1 MKVPVALKTMEVGSS
16 QIRISDLF
24 ELAKPRIA
32 VLSLITTLAGF
43 YMATEG
49 PLNFA
54 LAAHVVVGTALVAAG
69 ASAFNHL
76 FERELDAQM
85 DRTRDRPLPA
95 GRMTPAQVATY
106 AVAASLA
113 GVVYLALT
121 TTLLAAAC
129 GLATMVL
136 YVFVYT
142 PMKRITSLN
151 TMVGAIPGALPPMI
165 GWTAVTNEFSHAAWV
180 LFGILYI
187 WQIPHFMAIAWLYRE
202 QYGKAGFKM
211 ISVDDVGGVRTS
223 RQIVLQTVAML
234 AVSLLPTSLGV
245 TGNVYFF
252 AAFVLGIGFLAAA
265 SFMVF
270 NRTDK
275 NARRLLLASVIY
287 LPLLLTFM
295 VIDKV

>member
-1 MKVPVALKTMEVGSS
+1 MKAPVALKTMDMASIQV
-16 QIRISDLF
+16 RISDLF

-43 YMATEG
+43 YMATKG
-49 PLNFA
+49 PLDFV
-54 LAAHVVVGTALVAAG
+54 LAANVVVGTALVAAG

-85 DRTRDRPLPA
+85 ERTQDRPLPS
-95 GRMTPAQVATY
+95 GRMTPGQVTVY
-106 AVAASLA
+106 AVVASIA
-113 GVVYLALT
+113 GVIYLAIT

-129 GLATMVL
+129 GLVTLVL

-142 PMKRITSLN
+142 PMKRVTPLN

-180 LFGILYI
+180 LFAILYI

-202 QYGKAGFKM
+202 QYANAGFKM
-211 ISVDDVGGVRTS
+211 VSVDDPGGVRTS
-223 RQIVLQTVAML
+223 REIIFQTL
-234 AVSLLPTSLGV
+234 ALLAISLLPTLLGV
-245 TGNVYFF
+245 TGKVYFF
-252 AAFVLGIGFLAAA
+252 AALVLGLGFLASA
-265 SFMVF
+265 SFIVF
-270 NRTDK
+270 NRTDQ